1 MKQNT
6 HLLAQVAISAG
17 RGASSCSPSPAAPRA
32 KPRGPRPALPL
43 DREAQVLLARVEV
56 EVDHVAQRGAVD
68 GEDAV
73 ARAQAGPGRRRPRR
87 HRGHH
92 HALPLTLTDRLRP
105 PGHGQTRPL
114 TEVGVSSCL
123 RLRMMYCSPEVI
135 VNAAVTQARSVVT
148 NAGRSWK

>member
-17 RGASSCSPSPAAPRA
+17 REASSCEAEPRAAAA

-73 ARAQAGPGRRRPRR
+73 AGAQAGPAPPPSAASPRPPPR
-87 HRGHH
+87 
-92 HALPLTLTDRLRP
+92 PPSTSPIRP

-123 RLRMMYCSPEVI
+123 SPRMMYCSPEVI
-135 VNAAVTQARSVVT
+135 VKTAVTQARS
-148 NAGRSWK
+148 W